1 MRFRPGEERIFR
13 VRRTAIE
20 VGLPTA
26 WEIITPTGID
36 RDVTLDEHF
45 VEPGASILLAFVQDK
60 DEDRV
65 PAILESLN
73 RCVDSAA
80 DTDNDGIADSLDT
93 DRDGLD
99 DRFELLVGWEVR
111 TERGSRPVRSRCSS
125 ADTDNDGRT
134 DLEEAPSIIQRSP
147 FGLILFDEGRH
158 PRRDLTA
165 PDPAIPD
172 TLEVTLLD
180 PVTDPSGRDT
190 DLDGLDDGFELTP
203 SAVKLLDG
211 TFTPPLITSP
221 ELVDSDEDT
230 ASDSVERRV
239 GGNPRDPD
247 RESFGDDDGDGLV
260 NVQEDMGVSI
270 TITGVSTLPLS
281 GAGEHCDAVCAEGA
295 QTSRIVT
302 SDKNVFDTDGD
313 GLSDSEELKAGTDPE
328 DADTDDDGL
337 TDWEE
342 VAGFQLPDLGVFVT
356 DPADADTD
364 DDRRTDGDEA
374 RRGPRIIVRLAGDE
388 PYEAFSDPTDPDP
401 DFDRLVDGQEAA
413 AGTDPY
419 NFNTDDDNRSD
430 YEEVIRGRRPLVQ
443 DVRITFNVA
452 RIVIDTPHLNHL
464 VSVELGVLRPDGP
477 GNLSLA
483 TSSPARTGTHCAQ
496 PRRSRCATS
505 GSGRCTPS
513 TRGVAG
519 DEQAGFDRWRVD
531 HRQDVRSPAAER
543 CGEDLAALNEW
554 SAPSG
559 RGIVHHSVLRPLRA

>member
-1 MRFRPGEERIFR
+1 MVIDYGGFDTDNDGVGDTSEIKRVATGIGRPVVDTDGDGDIDDDDRDIVFDGNGQQVGISLRNALKAIGLTEYKESDNLVLTQAQIDNSYSTYEIRPGEERIFR

-111 TERGSRPVRSRCSS
+111 TERGSRSVRSRCSS

-230 ASDSVERRV
+230 ASDSVER
-239 GGNPRDPD
+239 P
-247 RESFGDDDGDGLV
+247 
-260 NVQEDMGVSI
+260 
-270 TITGVSTLPLS
+270 
-281 GAGEHCDAVCAEGA
+281 
-295 QTSRIVT
+295 
-302 SDKNVFDTDGD
+302 
-313 GLSDSEELKAGTDPE
+313 
-328 DADTDDDGL
+328 
-337 TDWEE
+337 
-342 VAGFQLPDLGVFVT
+342 
-356 DPADADTD
+356 
-364 DDRRTDGDEA
+364 
-374 RRGPRIIVRLAGDE
+374 
-388 PYEAFSDPTDPDP
+388 
-401 DFDRLVDGQEAA
+401 
-413 AGTDPY
+413 
-419 NFNTDDDNRSD
+419 
-430 YEEVIRGRRPLVQ
+430 RGR
-443 DVRITFNVA
+443 
-452 RIVIDTPHLNHL
+452 
-464 VSVELGVLRPDGP
+464 
-477 GNLSLA
+477 
-483 TSSPARTGTHCAQ
+483 
-496 PRRSRCATS
+496 
-505 GSGRCTPS
+505 
-513 TRGVAG
+513 
-519 DEQAGFDRWRVD
+519 
-531 HRQDVRSPAAER
+531 
-543 CGEDLAALNEW
+543 
-554 SAPSG
+554 
-559 RGIVHHSVLRPLRA
+559 